1 MADTDEVLLGK
12 IKRAAAE
19 SSVRRKALR
28 RGFFIHKS
36 RARKHVP
43 HSDNYGRYM
52 LLNSRTS
59 FVVLGERFDATLE
72 DIEFFLNETD
82 GRGANELRVWWTAH
96 CEAAQPKH

>member
-1 MADTDEVLLGK
+1 MTT
-12 IKRAAAE
+12 E

-43 HSDNYGRYM
+43 HGYNYGRYM

-59 FVVLGERFDATLE
+59 FVVLGERFDATLG

-82 GRGANELRVWWTAH
+82 RREADELRMWWAAH
-96 CEAAQPKH
+96 CEAALRNKFLSGGGVI

>member
-59 FVVLGERFDATLE
+59 FVVLGERFAATLE

>member
-59 FVVLGERFDATLE
+59 FVVLGEKFDATLE